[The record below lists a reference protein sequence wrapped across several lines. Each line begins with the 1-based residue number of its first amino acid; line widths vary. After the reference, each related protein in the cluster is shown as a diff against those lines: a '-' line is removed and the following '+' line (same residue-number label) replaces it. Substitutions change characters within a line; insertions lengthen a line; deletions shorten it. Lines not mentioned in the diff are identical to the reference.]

1 MSVVEIENLTKQF
14 GQLTVLDNISLQ
26 VEKGEVFGF
35 LGPNGAGKTTTL
47 RLLLGLL
54 EPTSGTALVF
64 GERLGPK
71 DGLRRGI
78 GVLLEHDALYKRM
91 SAYDNLDYY
100 ARLYDV
106 ADRRQKVDQLLDF
119 VDLLDRK
126 DEPIARYSTGM
137 RRKLSIARALVHD
150 PEILFMDEP
159 TAGLD
164 PEAQTMIRDV
174 IIELSGNKM
183 ITVFL
188 NSHNLYEVQRIC
200 TKVGILR
207 GGRIKAYDYIEN
219 LRNPGGQPLLDIA
232 VAGGDDAAVAQQ
244 LLRASPLVSAVEV
257 NGTTVSV
264 TLSGSSGPEIIS
276 LLVANGVRIEE
287 VTRVVRSLED
297 IYLETLGEMEAT
309 S

>member
-54 EPTSGTALVF
+54 EPTSGTASVF

-106 ADRRQKVDQLLDF
+106 ADRRQKVNQLLDF
-119 VDLLDRK
+119 VDLSDRK
-126 DEPIARYSTGM
+126 NEPIARYSTGM

-174 IIELSGNKM
+174 IIELSGNKK

-207 GGRIKAYDYIEN
+207 GGRITAYDYIEN
-219 LRNPGGQPLLDIA
+219 LCNAGDQPLLDIA
-232 VAGGDDAAVAQQ
+232 VAGSEDVALAQQ
-244 LLRASPLVSAVEV
+244 LLQASPLVSAVEV

-264 TLSGSSGPEIIS
+264 TLSGSSSPEIIS
-276 LLVANGVRIEE
+276 LLAANGVRIEE

-297 IYLETLGEMEAT
+297 IYLQTMGEMEAT